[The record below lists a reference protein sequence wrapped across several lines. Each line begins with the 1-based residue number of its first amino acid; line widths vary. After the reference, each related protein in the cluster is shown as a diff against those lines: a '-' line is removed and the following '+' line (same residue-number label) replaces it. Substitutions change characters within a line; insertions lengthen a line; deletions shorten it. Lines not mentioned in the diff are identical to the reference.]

1 VHCLNISPI
10 RFTANAPAATPIE
23 SSRQRLELREEG
35 RCELGFNQLNQAARR
50 ALLVGCE
57 RACRARSWREAASIW
72 FAFQGIWSRFCAPMS
87 QHPSLKGK
95 GAIKAKRSVLKRF
108 ERVELMKKR
117 GQFKEGQR
125 VIGLPKTK
133 PED

>member
-1 VHCLNISPI
+1 MRLISVAFPGI
-10 RFTANAPAATPIE
+10 
-23 SSRQRLELREEG
+23 SSR
-35 RCELGFNQLNQAARR
+35 F
-50 ALLVGCE
+50 
-57 RACRARSWREAASIW
+57 S
-72 FAFQGIWSRFCAPMS
+72 APMS

-117 GQFKEGQR
+117 GQVKDGQR

>member
-1 VHCLNISPI
+1 MRRKDIPLRSSQ
-10 RFTANAPAATPIE
+10 FTRSGFHRVQGFFIERGGTRLRAAP
-23 SSRQRLELREEG
+23 SRPRRGDFGCFSEDLLQILR
-35 RCELGFNQLNQAARR
+35 
-50 ALLVGCE
+50 
-57 RACRARSWREAASIW
+57 
-72 FAFQGIWSRFCAPMS
+72 PMS

>member
-1 VHCLNISPI
+1 MSRKGLWNCCY
-10 RFTANAPAATPIE
+10 
-23 SSRQRLELREEG
+23 SSRGGISFKKIPDVVDSEQIAIAIPRD
-35 RCELGFNQLNQAARR
+35 
-50 ALLVGCE
+50 GC
-57 RACRARSWREAASIW
+57 ILTGYVI
-72 FAFQGIWSRFCAPMS
+72 FMS

-95 GAIKAKRSVLKRF
+95 GAIQAKRSVLKRF
-108 ERVELMKKR
+108 ERVELLKKR

>member
-1 VHCLNISPI
+1 
-10 RFTANAPAATPIE
+10 
-23 SSRQRLELREEG
+23 
-35 RCELGFNQLNQAARR
+35 
-50 ALLVGCE
+50 
-57 RACRARSWREAASIW
+57 
-72 FAFQGIWSRFCAPMS
+72 MS

-133 PED
+133 PEKIKAQGSATVASPACAVLQCA

>member
-1 VHCLNISPI
+1 
-10 RFTANAPAATPIE
+10 
-23 SSRQRLELREEG
+23 
-35 RCELGFNQLNQAARR
+35 
-50 ALLVGCE
+50 
-57 RACRARSWREAASIW
+57 
-72 FAFQGIWSRFCAPMS
+72 MS

-108 ERVELMKKR
+108 ERVEVMKKR

-133 PED
+133 PEELAQGSATVASLACAVLQCA